1 MRITPYLMAVFG
13 LIFLIFGLGI
23 DFGETENS
31 FDAIQVLLGLI
42 QIVIGV
48 LLTGHVPL
56 PFLPQPESILL
67 STRTQP
73 RNSELMKNVGT
84 PINL

>member
-1 MRITPYLMAVFG
+1 MGITPYLMAVFG

-42 QIVIGV
+42 QTVIGV

-56 PFLPQPESILL
+56 PFLPQPGVNPVEHEDP
-67 STRTQP
+67 T
-73 RNSELMKNVGT
+73 KKF
-84 PINL
+84 

>member
-42 QIVIGV
+42 QTVIGV
-48 LLTGHVPL
+48 LLTGHVPYL
-56 PFLPQPESILL
+56 SFLNLESILL
-67 STRTQP
+67 STRTNQ
-73 RNSELMKNVGT
+73 EILVMKNVGT